1 MRLLKP
7 VDYKL
12 KVHLIINTSSKREN
26 TINLGSESLGAISS
40 WRPKSSI
47 DRLSFL
53 ELRHPNTTPESAG
66 MCQRKLKLLWNQ
78 AECFC
83 KGRNVSSIPRWLQYL
98 LSRQQVFSAP
108 TKAVYVI
115 CSFGLCAGLIRQ
127 REFPTDGFV
136 RSQNII
142 LLFIRRLIKSLLTV
156 HFSRECL

>member
-53 ELRHPNTTPESAG
+53 WLRDPILTSKSTG
-66 MCQRKLKLLWNQ
+66 MCQRKVNVKSGQMLLQRTNCFVDSAMTTIRSLPPADLKRAN
-78 AECFC
+78 
-83 KGRNVSSIPRWLQYL
+83 KG
-98 LSRQQVFSAP
+98 
-108 TKAVYVI
+108 
-115 CSFGLCAGLIRQ
+115 CSFNAR
-127 REFPTDGFV
+127 
-136 RSQNII
+136 
-142 LLFIRRLIKSLLTV
+142 
-156 HFSRECL
+156 

>member
-53 ELRHPNTTPESAG
+53 ELRHPNTTPKIAG
-66 MCQRKLKLLWNQ
+66 KC
-78 AECFC
+78 
-83 KGRNVSSIPRWLQYL
+83 
-98 LSRQQVFSAP
+98 
-108 TKAVYVI
+108 
-115 CSFGLCAGLIRQ
+115 
-127 REFPTDGFV
+127 
-136 RSQNII
+136 
-142 LLFIRRLIKSLLTV
+142 
-156 HFSRECL
+156 